1 MMTREFTDSEIRYL
15 RSLRAVDTVTPTRI
29 IYSSEFK
36 KRFLRE
42 YLNGKSPS
50 AIFRDAGLPN
60 VIVGRKRI
68 ERCTARWAKD
78 EREEH
83 DTSLGAPD
91 PDSENVD
98 MLLDETRKLVDDLSA
113 ALLRVERIIDMLK
126 REHDQEANRPGARCA
141 CIPTNDPYRN
151 GRLCARLER
160 VTESVNTELR
170 IAVIG
175 AGPAGVYSSDIFL
188 RQLKKLGEELGLGT
202 EARIDLFEKLPVP
215 FGLVRYGVAP
225 DHPSIKFIASALE
238 KTLDNPNIH
247 LYCDVEFGKD
257 VTLDDLLARY
267 DAVLFATGAV
277 KDKPLNLPGA
287 DLEGVYGAAKFVE
300 WYDGYPTGARE
311 WPLTAENVAVIGGG
325 NVAMDVARELMRN
338 ADDLKAKTD
347 IPDNVYE
354 GIGQNKAK
362 VLHLFIRRGVAQAK
376 FSVQELREME
386 KLPGVQLIIN
396 EDDFDLDDE
405 TIEVAGKDK
414 LTRQMVEEL
423 FAIREMAEDM
433 QDDGDVDFEGN
444 PADRRYY
451 VHFNSAPTEILGED
465 GKVKAIRVERTET
478 GADGRMRRTGEFTDY
493 PVGAVYHAIGYRPAE
508 APGIAYDA
516 KGAHLAN
523 ANGDGRITADA
534 DGGDVRE
541 RLYATGWAKRGPVG
555 LIGSTKSDALAIVTN
570 MLEDL
575 AKAAE
580 GGRVAA
586 DRDPESI
593 DRLLAGRGIRPID
606 FAGWKKVDAFERAE
620 GAKEGREHKKVID
633 PEQMRE
639 LAHA

>member
-1 MMTREFTDSEIRYL
+1 MTREFTDSEIRYL

-78 EREEH
+78 ECEEH

-91 PDSENVD
+91 PDSEHVD

-141 CIPTNDPYRN
+141 RTPTNDPYRS

-188 RQLKKLGEELGLGT
+188 RQLKKLGEGLGLGT

-257 VTLDDLLARY
+257 VTLDELLARY

-534 DGGDVRE
+534 DGGEIRE

-575 AKAAE
+575 ASAAE

-593 DRLLAGRGIRPID
+593 DRLLAERGIRPID